1 MKRLKEKILEDNQLP
16 TSSYTGNSTP
26 STSSS
31 AGNSTPSTSSSTGN
45 STPSTPS
52 HAERS
57 NETYVYGADVLMP
70 LPSYF
75 LHITLPRL
83 QIKTQSMKNRINH
96 QKDVIC
102 FRSDDLYNKMSNC
115 SCQKNIKKPI
125 GDGLLITTVA
135 ATAAG
140 IFFGLRAVGVRQQS
154 ALLTSALLVY
164 LMSLPVWKM

>member
-83 QIKTQSMKNRINH
+83 QIKNQSMKNRINH

-125 GDGLLITTVA
+125 GDGLLIT
-135 ATAAG
+135 
-140 IFFGLRAVGVRQQS
+140 
-154 ALLTSALLVY
+154 
-164 LMSLPVWKM
+164 P